1 MRSRWIR
8 LISLAL
14 AVLPSTAVAGSWFDV
29 SDGRIVWGDWSFD
42 SWALEWP
49 DAFGSDRDTLAIL
62 SILRGWNSHG
72 VNALLVSAQTGQW
85 SLYAR
90 DGQPVDASAKRY
102 KTVLETARFHLVPTV
117 VNLFSARPADGLNS
131 PDAYRTA
138 AATAVRC
145 LPADYY
151 GVLVVGDVVSGERW
165 GDDHPFPLNKSA
177 NVIELCR
184 EIRKRSSSV
193 LLGVPADI
201 LPGAP
206 HEGDRRPLIYAA
218 KRLDAMEKLI
228 GQLSKPDAG
237 PLPADLAKDILVFTA
252 DRLLR
257 RSDAGASHDAAIQAY
272 LRRVETERLA
282 VRAPAI
288 AASRPAGADAEPLT
302 AEEKADGWVAL
313 FDGRSF
319 EGWTTLRPDWGAWH
333 LEDGCIVCGGSRMGP
348 WLRTRRRF
356 GSFVLRLQFKISE
369 KGNSGV
375 FVRAPL
381 DGRASRFG
389 FEIQIMGRRLEKLD
403 DHSSTGAIYASLP
416 PKEDASRPVGEWNN
430 LEIICQGA
438 SLRVLVN
445 GRIVQD
451 VDTRDVDVLKDRLRE
466 GVIGLQDHGD
476 KAWFRKI
483 RIKELP
489 SAIVD

>member
-1 MRSRWIR
+1 MLSRR
-8 LISLAL
+8 TMCVLLL
-14 AVLPSTAVAGSWFDV
+14 AVAPGSSVQGKSWFDV
-29 SDGRIVWGDWSFD
+29 SDGRIVWGDWSFAP
-42 SWALEWP
+42 WMLEWP
-49 DAFGSDRDTLAIL
+49 DAFSTDRDTLAIL
-62 SILRGWNSHG
+62 SILRGWNNHG

-90 DGQPVDASAKRY
+90 DGQPVDTAARRY
-102 KTVLETARFHLVPTV
+102 KAVLETTRFHLFPTV
-117 VNLFSARPADGLNS
+117 VNLFSARPADRLDS
-131 PDAYRTA
+131 PDAYKAA
-138 AATAVRC
+138 AATAVRS

-151 GVLVVGDVVSGERW
+151 GVLLVGDAVSGERW

-201 LPGAP
+201 LPGALR
-206 HEGDRRPLIYAA
+206 EGDHRPLIYAA
-218 KRLDAMEKLI
+218 KKLDAMEKLI
-228 GQLSKPDAG
+228 GQLAKPNAG
-237 PLPADLAKDILVFTA
+237 PLPPDLAKDVFVFTA

-257 RSDAGASHDAAIQAY
+257 RLDAGPSFDAAVQAY

-302 AEEKADGWVAL
+302 PDEKADGWVAL

-319 EGWTTLRPDWGAWH
+319 EGWTTLRPDWGAWR
-333 LEDGCIVCGGSRMGP
+333 LEDGCIVCDGSRMGP

-356 GSFVLRLQFKISE
+356 GSFTLRLEFKISE

-403 DHSSTGAIYASLP
+403 DQYSTGAIYAALP
-416 PKEDASRPVGEWNN
+416 PKADASRPVGQWND
-430 LEIICQGA
+430 LEITCKDA
-438 SLRVLVN
+438 TLRVLVN
-445 GRIVQD
+445 GRIAQD
-451 VDTRDVDVLKDRLRE
+451 VDTHSIEVLKDRLRE
-466 GVIGLQDHGD
+466 GFIGLQDHGD

-483 RIKELP
+483 RAKELP